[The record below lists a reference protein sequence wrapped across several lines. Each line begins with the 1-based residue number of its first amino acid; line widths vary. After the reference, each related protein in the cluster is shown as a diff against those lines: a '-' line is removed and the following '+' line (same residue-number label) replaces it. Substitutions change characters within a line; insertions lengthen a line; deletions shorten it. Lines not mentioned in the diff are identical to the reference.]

1 MHSGAARAR
10 CFVASERIAIEVA
23 CAEADRQT
31 ILRLEVAPG
40 CTAAEALAQSGVF
53 ALHPGLDPASC
64 GVGVFG
70 REVAGDYP
78 LRAGDR
84 VEVLR
89 PLLDDP
95 RERRRRLARQ
105 GGSMGRRSA
114 GGG

>member
-1 MHSGAARAR
+1 MAA
-10 CFVASERIAIEVA
+10 ERIAVEVA
-23 CAEADRQT
+23 YALPDRQVV
-31 ILRLEVAPG
+31 LPLEVAAG
-40 CTAAEALAQSGVF
+40 CTVGEALTQSGIF
-53 ALHPGLDPASC
+53 TLQPALDPAHCS
-64 GVGVFG
+64 VGIFG
-70 REVAGDYP
+70 QEVGSDRV

-105 GGSMGRRSA
+105 GATMGKRSA